1 MSVDRVSL
9 LASIATDV
17 LNVDG
22 VSPNNH
28 GSQAAHVVDTAADQA
43 MAIGVDEE
51 YPADLK
57 PASNMYAAQAAAEAL
72 SVEGVSPL
80 AMELASS
87 TNSAQFVVVQAL
99 AARIVA
105 AAHSTVTDHGTT
117 MQPTRYTNSTEVP
130 IVDWVSPIVPGML

>member
-1 MSVDRVSL
+1 MSIDGVSL

-80 AMELASS
+80 AMELASAK
-87 TNSAQFVVVQAL
+87 NSAQFVVVQAL
-99 AARIVA
+99 ACSA
-105 AAHSTVTDHGTT
+105 
-117 MQPTRYTNSTEVP
+117 NC
-130 IVDWVSPIVPGML
+130 

>member
-1 MSVDRVSL
+1 M
-9 LASIATDV
+9 
-17 LNVDG
+17 
-22 VSPNNH
+22 
-28 GSQAAHVVDTAADQA
+28 
-43 MAIGVDEE
+43 
-51 YPADLK
+51 
-57 PASNMYAAQAAAEAL
+57 
-72 SVEGVSPL
+72 SPL

-105 AAHSTVTDHGTT
+105 AAHSTVTDHHGTT

>member
-22 VSPNNH
+22 VSPNDDV
-28 GSQAAHVVDTAADQA
+28 SQAAHVVDTAADQA
-43 MAIGVDEE
+43 MTIGVDED

-72 SVEGVSPL
+72 SSERRGGVSSCYGTCECHKL
-80 AMELASS
+80 GS
-87 TNSAQFVVVQAL
+87 TCC
-99 AARIVA
+99 
-105 AAHSTVTDHGTT
+105 
-117 MQPTRYTNSTEVP
+117 
-130 IVDWVSPIVPGML
+130 

>member
-43 MAIGVDEE
+43 MTIGVDED

-57 PASNMYAAQAAAEAL
+57 PASNMYEAQAVTDAL
-72 SVEGVSPL
+72 SVEGMSPFVDGMPPSDQRDL
-80 AMELASS
+80 AEVLSVDEASAV
-87 TNSAQFVVVQAL
+87 AQVVAAQAL
-99 AARIVA
+99 TQWQLETLDRLGQQFRRELSSMEMI
-105 AAHSTVTDHGTT
+105 S
-117 MQPTRYTNSTEVP
+117 
-130 IVDWVSPIVPGML
+130 